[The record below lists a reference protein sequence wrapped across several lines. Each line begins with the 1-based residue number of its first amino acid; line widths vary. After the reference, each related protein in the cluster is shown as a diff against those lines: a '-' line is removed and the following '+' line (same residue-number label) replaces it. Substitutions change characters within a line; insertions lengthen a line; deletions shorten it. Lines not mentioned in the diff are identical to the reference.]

1 MEKSIRRVTNY
12 RGYEEN
18 TLAILETFCALDS
31 SHVHDDRL
39 AFLEAV
45 RFSSIVPE
53 NGTAPTCKMMEAIFE
68 IMRDAKSLELIL
80 ASYRL
85 LSELEKRF
93 PRVCL
98 FKEDNKLSLS
108 DKPVELLV
116 GEAWSPFSIG
126 PDVASSDRHTANRR
140 SNELVD
146 AISFQLL
153 LESLCEVAKG
163 TKSSDTKLEFLT
175 KMLLFQ
181 YLIDILEGDFLPRNS
196 SFLENLNWTSL
207 RDSLLNKLLGS
218 RRLNYK
224 NLVKDSLFILC
235 NQFHAHYL
243 TNHDTGAAKSSSP
256 TMCDNSDPAL
266 AFCLP
271 DAEKCTCKA
280 VQRFLIMMMDLD
292 SSRKKAGMQGLTTRV
307 DGVRTP
313 VIELIMDELSYHKD
327 KISPFLQAFDEP
339 KLKLEIVSQYIQKYN
354 VKPSTRKRKLIDSP
368 DDAAITGFL
377 KCFLSSTSTKG
388 IVRKVGSEAV
398 QVLLA
403 HLLQASMSI
412 PDEHLIEE
420 ISGLEND
427 FRSSPLVN
435 ICNSIISAFTKL
447 KETDAHLELL
457 PISKEALFTAAT
469 VLSTRS

>member
-116 GEAWSPFSIG
+116 GE
-126 PDVASSDRHTANRR
+126 
-140 SNELVD
+140 
-146 AISFQLL
+146 SFQLL

>member
-85 LSELEKRF
+85 LSELEK
-93 PRVCL
+93 
-98 FKEDNKLSLS
+98 
-108 DKPVELLV
+108 
-116 GEAWSPFSIG
+116 
-126 PDVASSDRHTANRR
+126 
-140 SNELVD
+140 
-146 AISFQLL
+146 SFQLL

-163 TKSSDTKLEFLT
+163 TKSSDTK
-175 KMLLFQ
+175 

>member
-85 LSELEKRF
+85 LSELEK
-93 PRVCL
+93 
-98 FKEDNKLSLS
+98 
-108 DKPVELLV
+108 
-116 GEAWSPFSIG
+116 
-126 PDVASSDRHTANRR
+126 
-140 SNELVD
+140 
-146 AISFQLL
+146 SFQLL

>member
-116 GEAWSPFSIG
+116 GE
-126 PDVASSDRHTANRR
+126 
-140 SNELVD
+140 
-146 AISFQLL
+146 SFQLL

-163 TKSSDTKLEFLT
+163 TKSSDTK
-175 KMLLFQ
+175 